1 MDVTQ
6 GRGFRRFKG
15 VGVPISSLK
24 NNHTKIATD
33 STHVTE

>member
-24 NNHTKIATD
+24 NNHTKIAMD